1 MDAVARLL
9 VLGGIAL
16 TVIGLALLAAS
27 RLGLGGRRPG
37 DIVIERG
44 NFTFALLLG
53 TSLLLSIVLTLV
65 LNIALRL
72 WR

>member
-1 MDAVARLL
+1 MDAVARSL

-16 TVIGLALLAAS
+16 TFIGLALLAAA
-27 RLGLGGRRPG
+27 RLGLGRLPG

-65 LNIALRL
+65 LNVALRL